1 MTRMDSHEPV
11 GTGSQVQKTRTVK
24 EFSVFNMSTFLFQR
38 QNNFL
43 TRTQEIHDACSDINN
58 YQLLASCFSGFR
70 HSYII
75 VKHALL
81 EPNRKSL
88 DKKIKEMQVLIEPF
102 MYKTKG
108 EIQASEY
115 YEIHGKLFDLIDELY
130 YAQQMVNLGIPREK
144 YKDSEQRLHEAASR

>member
-1 MTRMDSHEPV
+1 MVDTHQPV
-11 GTGSQVQKTRTVK
+11 GSGSTIQKTKSVK

-38 QNNFL
+38 QNDFL
-43 TRTQEIHDACSDINN
+43 TQTQRIHDACSDINN
-58 YQLLASCFSGFR
+58 WQLLPSCFSGFK

-81 EPNRKSL
+81 EAHRKNI
-88 DKKIKEMQVLIEPF
+88 DKKIKELENQMEPII
-102 MYKTKG
+102 YRTQQN
-108 EIQASEY
+108 IQASEY

-144 YKDSEQRLHEAASR
+144 YKDSEQLLHEAANR